1 MAQKKRSIV
10 YLLVIDRGLF
20 KKFEIISMVFGIAAG
35 IWKPRHIECN
45 ENREAAFAKRV
56 SDWSLGLCPHKN
68 SWRFLPEFRGRS
80 CDVRLFCNR
89 RLIICC
95 LLKQWFQKGH
105 WWFRNDTKKKCEGAV
120 TRHSEAFWS
129 KPGKETRK
137 TGWSSDSIEK
147 ITFWFVLCAQ
157 WWKAFRG
164 LMHAW
169 VKADNQVEKPA
180 LNSRQRKAWF
190 IIGAHTRREKGGNK
204 KRTEDRLH

>member
-1 MAQKKRSIV
+1 
-10 YLLVIDRGLF
+10 
-20 KKFEIISMVFGIAAG
+20 MVFGIAAG
-35 IWKPRHIECN
+35 IWKPRHIECS

-56 SDWSLGLCPHKN
+56 SDWSLGSCPYKN

-80 CDVRLFCNR
+80 CDARLFCNR

-105 WWFRNDTKKKCEGAV
+105 WWFRNDTKKKYEGAV

-147 ITFWFVLCAQ
+147 ITLWFVLCAQ
-157 WWKAFRG
+157 WWKAFRR

-169 VKADNQVEKPA
+169 VKADNQVKKACTQFSPKKSLVRHRGAYEK
-180 LNSRQRKAWF
+180 R
-190 IIGAHTRREKGGNK
+190 KGGNK
-204 KRTEDRLH
+204 KRSENRLH